1 MQHPITIVA
10 VSDNHYL
17 ILLAALIK
25 SIEKNNRSQ
34 SVLHFYII
42 EDKVSKANKAKL
54 ESSFANPLIKISW
67 IAMEEAIPKNFS
79 LPLDRSSYPLN
90 IYMRLFIP
98 FFLPAEVKKAIYLD
112 VDMIAM
118 EDIATLW
125 NTQLN
130 GKIIGAVHD
139 IWINTVSNDWGG
151 IKNYEELQLSADTL
165 YFNTGLIV
173 FDLEKWRQEKITEA
187 VLDCIENNKKYA
199 NYPDQYGLN
208 VVLANKW
215 EPLDLKWN
223 TFASSSISNPYI
235 IHFATRKPIYTT
247 YSNNPAFQKL
257 FWEFVNQ
264 TQWKGAK
271 PVSEGSRYL
280 KKINNVWD
288 KIKKRL
294 F

>member
-54 ESSFANPLIKISW
+54 ESSFADPLIKISW

-98 FFLPAEVKKAIYLD
+98 FFLPAEVNKAIYLD

-264 TQWKGAK
+264 TKWKGAK